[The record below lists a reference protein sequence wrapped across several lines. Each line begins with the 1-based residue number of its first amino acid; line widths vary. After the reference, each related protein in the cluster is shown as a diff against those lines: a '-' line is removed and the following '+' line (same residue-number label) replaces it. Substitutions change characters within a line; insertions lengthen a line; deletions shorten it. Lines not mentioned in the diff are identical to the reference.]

1 MGSPLTSVRAGE
13 GRLGSAVRAGARQE
27 WAEEWKQLCRQLF
40 GELGCDREAR
50 DRGQPEVDVG
60 FKEGFL
66 FILLMESLHAIEKVL
81 IKREVL
87 ET

>member
-1 MGSPLTSVRAGE
+1 MG
-13 GRLGSAVRAGARQE
+13 AGARQE
-27 WAEEWKQLCRQLF
+27 WAEEREGGEEWKQLCRQLF
-40 GELGCDREAR
+40 GEFGYDREAR

-66 FILLMESLHAIEKVL
+66 FLLSMECLNAIEKGL